1 MANRAGSALASSVSG
16 LIFSA
21 VGFSAAEQEPPLSSP
36 TLCSPALR
44 PPPHVSPL
52 SFVRT
57 FSLSAAAQDP
67 PARVRHGVAGACFVL
82 PALCYF
88 AAAALGRA
96 PRTREKAE

>member
-1 MANRAGSALASSVSG
+1 
-16 LIFSA
+16 
-21 VGFSAAEQEPPLSSP
+21 
-36 TLCSPALR
+36 
-44 PPPHVSPL
+44 
-52 SFVRT
+52 VRT